1 MNSVLEMKIQI
12 AKMNILFKTFGNKWF
27 VKLQCE
33 QGIIQGSVASVVVE
47 VNSILMSV
55 IHFQKFVHS
64 MMNGESIE
72 VNVAEVAASETDQKF
87 NGGAKTKL
95 IFVQ

>member
-12 AKMNILFKTFGNKWF
+12 AKMNILFKTFDNKWF

-33 QGIIQGSVASVVVE
+33 QGIIQGSVAPVVVE

-55 IHFQKFVHS
+55 IQF
-64 MMNGESIE
+64 
-72 VNVAEVAASETDQKF
+72 
-87 NGGAKTKL
+87 
-95 IFVQ
+95 